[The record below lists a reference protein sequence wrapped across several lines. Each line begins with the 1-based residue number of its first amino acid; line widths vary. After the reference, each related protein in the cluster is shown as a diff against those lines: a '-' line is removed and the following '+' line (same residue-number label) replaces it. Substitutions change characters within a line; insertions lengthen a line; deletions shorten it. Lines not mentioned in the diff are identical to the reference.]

1 MDKTVSG
8 RKRSAPQK
16 ERSFFVSVFVSTAI
30 ALIFGFFLLILI
42 CLMGLSLKD
51 PAQYTPMLAIAAL
64 FATSLL
70 AGYLSARG
78 HGKSGL
84 ACGALSALLLLGVL
98 ILLAFAFEMQIH
110 IPLFGICAPAVIVCS
125 SIAGIVGVGADRTP
139 KKKHKTKY

>member
-8 RKRSAPQK
+8 RKKSAPPK

-30 ALIFGFFLLILI
+30 ALTVGFFLLVLI

-51 PAQYTPMLAIAAL
+51 PAQYTPRFAIAAL
-64 FATSLL
+64 FATALL

-84 ACGALSALLLLGVL
+84 ACGSLSGLLLVGVL
-98 ILLAFAFEMQIH
+98 VLLAFAFEMRIH
-110 IPLFGICAPAVIVCS
+110 ISLFMICAPAVMICS

-139 KKKHKTKY
+139 KKKHKPKF